1 MSQGDGVSWQ
11 VVEQIVRD
19 WLGSH
24 VRLDEIT
31 LLEGGV
37 VHTTVKVKANDGSA
51 AVLQLSQHRVNPTHA
66 MEARELELL
75 RGVGVPVPKVL
86 RSNVGSL
93 ESPHSYML
101 MEFVDGISLRDLK
114 QDMPDADLDYFQTQ
128 LAEIVLAMH
137 AHTSGTFGKFE
148 GDAFSTW
155 PDFYRSLV
163 DPVLGEADKLRALPG
178 KVQKTIHKVHD
189 KLESLVAHSDVP
201 RLLHGDLWSANILCR
216 QDAQGR
222 WAVAAIIDPELRF
235 GHFEAELAYLDLFRT
250 IGQPFKKVYGTSMSL
265 GDDYHRVRKP
275 VYQLYGLINQLQ
287 LQGPHYAQPV
297 IEAAEKLNAI
307 V

>member
-37 VHTTVKVKANDGSA
+37 IHTTVKVKASDGST

-66 MEARELELL
+66 MEARELDLL
-75 RGVGVPVPKVL
+75 RSVGVPVPSVL
-86 RSNVGSL
+86 RSQVGSL

-114 QDMPDADLDYFQTQ
+114 QDMPDADLDHLQSQ

-137 AHTSGTFGKFE
+137 AHTADAFGKFE
-148 GDAFSTW
+148 GEPFTRW
-155 PDFYRSLV
+155 PAFYRSLV
-163 DPVLGEADKLRALPG
+163 DPVLSEADKLDALPT

-189 KLESLVAHSDVP
+189 KLESLVDHADPP

-216 QDAQGR
+216 QDDQGR

-250 IGQPFKKVYGTSMSL
+250 IGQPFKKVYNASRPL

-275 VYQLYGLINQLQ
+275 IYQLYGLINQLQ

-297 IEAAEKLNAI
+297 IQAAEKLGAI